1 MCFFNFTSCLVSRS
15 FKGFGQG
22 TFILPLEHTDGSS
35 CVPEGDTVVYQC
47 TVTDTTG
54 GLSTIWQGTAFN
66 CSDIGN
72 EIFLAHSR
80 YGMNLILRCSNGA
93 LVGEGIG
100 NNGNDYTSQL
110 SVIVNS
116 DLNGTT
122 IECVINPSTVIGND
136 TILVGG

>member
-1 MCFFNFTSCLVSRS
+1 MCDMFLSL
-15 FKGFGQG
+15 KGFGQG

-47 TVTDTTG
+47 TVTDISMG
-54 GLSTIWQGTAFN
+54 GLSTIWHGTAFI

-72 EIFLAHSR
+72 VIFLAHSQ
-80 YGMNLILRCSNGA
+80 YGMSFIQSCSNGA
-93 LVGEGIG
+93 LVGEGTG
-100 NNGNDYTSQL
+100 SNDNDYTSQL
-110 SVIVNS
+110 SVMANS

-122 IECVINPSTVIGND
+122 IECVRTPSTLIGND

>member
-1 MCFFNFTSCLVSRS
+1 MCDMFLSL
-15 FKGFGQG
+15 KGFGQG
-22 TFILPLEHTDGSS
+22 TFILPLERTDGSS

-47 TVTDTTG
+47 TVTDITMG
-54 GLSTIWQGTAFN
+54 GLSTVWRGSAFA

-72 EIFLAHSR
+72 TILLTHSL
-80 YGMNLILRCSNGA
+80 YGMSITQGCSNGA

-110 SVIVNS
+110 SVMADS

-122 IECVINPSTVIGND
+122 IECVRSPSTVIGRD

>member
-1 MCFFNFTSCLVSRS
+1 MGDIFLSL
-15 FKGFGQG
+15 KGFGQG
-22 TFILPLEHTDGSS
+22 TLILPLERTDGSV

-47 TVTDTTG
+47 IVTDITMG
-54 GLSTIWQGTAFN
+54 GLVTIWQGTAFD

-72 EIFLAHSR
+72 VILLVHGQ
-80 YGMNLILRCSNGA
+80 YGMSITERCRNGA

-100 NNGNDYTSQL
+100 NNSNDYTSQL
-110 SVIVNS
+110 SVMTDR

-122 IECVINPSTVIGND
+122 IECVLNPSTAIGSD